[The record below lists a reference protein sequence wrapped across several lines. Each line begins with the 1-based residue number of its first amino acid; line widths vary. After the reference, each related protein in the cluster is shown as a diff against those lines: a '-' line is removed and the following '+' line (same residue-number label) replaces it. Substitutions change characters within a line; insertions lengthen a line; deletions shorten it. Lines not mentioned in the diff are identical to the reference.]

1 MGNVVVRRRGPR
13 SYVVEVEGEDHTLG
27 NLIVSKLLE
36 LGLADL
42 AYYEMPHPLEDK
54 LIIYVNTR
62 EGVDVKEALVK
73 AAEEA
78 LRENE
83 EFRRLLLEELK
94 KKSVEVDV

>member
-1 MGNVVVRRRGPR
+1 MRGVAVRRRGPR

-36 LGLADL
+36 LGLAEL

-62 EGVDVKEALVK
+62 EGVDIKEALVK
-73 AAEEA
+73 AAEGA
-78 LRENE
+78 LKENE
-83 EFRRLLLEELK
+83 EFRKLLLEELK
-94 KKSVEVDV
+94 KKGIEMEV

>member
-13 SYVVEVEGEDHTLG
+13 SYIVEVEGEDHTLG

-62 EGVDVKEALVK
+62 EGVDIKEALSK
-73 AAEEA
+73 AAKEA

-83 EFRRLLLEELK
+83 EFRRLLFKELK
-94 KKSVEVDV
+94 KRNIDVEY